1 MLDMIQKLGELKQ
14 KMEESKQRLEAVT
27 VSGSAGDG
35 AVTVTLT
42 GNKKFKSI
50 FIEDAMCLPERN
62 EELTDYIEIAFAKAL
77 DAAQDISDKE
87 MMAQG
92 QGLLPNLPGLF

>member
-1 MLDMIQKLGELKQ
+1 MDMFQKLGELKQ
-14 KMEESKQRLEAVT
+14 KMEVSKQRLDAVT

-35 AVTVTLT
+35 AVTITLT

-50 FIEDAMCLPERN
+50 FIEDALCLPERKD
-62 EELTDYIEIAFAKAL
+62 ELIDYIELAFESAL
-77 DAAQDISDKE
+77 DAAQEISDKE

-92 QGLLPNLPGLF
+92 RGLLPNLPGLF